1 MNEDVRRQLL
11 EMRALDEAVRAELAA
26 DGSLFEGYHPRMEE
40 VHRANAD
47 GLRGLLEEHGWPD
60 ADVAG
65 ADGAEA
71 AWLVAQHAI
80 GEPGFQR
87 RCRALLEQASAQGRV
102 PRWQF
107 AYLDD
112 RVRVFEGK
120 PQRFGT
126 QIDLR
131 PEGPQPHALEDP
143 AQVEAW
149 RLEVGLPPLAA
160 ALRRAQAD
168 PRPSPEQYAAKE
180 AAGLEWRRK
189 VGWVS

>member
-11 EMRALDEAVRAELAA
+11 AMRA
-26 DGSLFEGYHPRMEE
+26 
-40 VHRANAD
+40 
-47 GLRGLLEEHGWPD
+47 LLEEHGWPED
-60 ADVAG
+60 GVAG
-65 ADGAEA
+65 ADGPEA

-80 GEPGFQR
+80 GEPHFQR
-87 RCRALLEQASAQGRV
+87 RCRTLLDLASAEGRV
-102 PRWQF
+102 PRWQL

-131 PEGPQPHALEDP
+131 PDGPQPHALEDP
-143 AQVEAW
+143 AQVDAW
-149 RLEVGLPPLAA
+149 RQEVGLPPLAV
-160 ALRRAQAD
+160 ALNRAQAD
-168 PRPSPEQYAAKE
+168 PLPSPEQYAAKE
-180 AAGLEWRRK
+180 AAGLRWRRN